1 MLDSIFKNITWN
13 DYLEDEDIE
22 FIKNLIKVCIDIVF
36 YTIAVIVINSTSN
49 FMISVTHKMFNLNH
63 CCLSAIDK
71 MLINL

>member
-36 YTIAVIVINSTSN
+36 YMIAVIVINSTSD
-49 FMISVTHKMFNLNH
+49 FIISVTH
-63 CCLSAIDK
+63 
-71 MLINL
+71 